1 MRRGVWLG
9 LVGVCMAVTSAFPEN
24 VAHAQE
30 NAPVT
35 EEPDPTRLDV
45 ERLPPEA
52 IEITRDLFS
61 HGFFLESY
69 VGVRSFV
76 GGIGDLTRLGPFFHL
91 GFGYELVSWLW
102 IGIAAEGS
110 LHRTDAPTPPSQ
122 TVVDAFDFLA
132 EVRIQAN
139 LTTRAALWL
148 GGEFGIAFSTADV
161 LRAYG
166 LQDADNIGLVY
177 GGQLGFDWHMR
188 NRHHSWGLVGGAR
201 LFPNFDGF
209 DGSVAIGIH
218 GGMYLRY
225 VF

>member
-9 LVGVCMAVTSAFPEN
+9 FVACVALASVASTSPAF
-24 VAHAQE
+24 AQE
-30 NAPVT
+30 AVT

-61 HGFFLESY
+61 HGFYLEAY

-76 GGIGDLTRLGPFFHL
+76 GGLGDLTKLGPFFHL

-102 IGIAAEGS
+102 IGVAAEGS
-110 LHRTDAPTPPSQ
+110 LHRTDAPTPPSA
-122 TVVDAFDFLA
+122 TVIDVFDFLA

-177 GGQLGFDWHMR
+177 GGQVGFDWHMR

-209 DGSVAIGIH
+209 DGSVAIGVH
-218 GGMYLRY
+218 AGMYLRY